1 MAATKQM
8 SPVDSAWLRMED
20 PTNLMMVTGIALLDR
35 PVDFDR
41 FRKTLEARLLT
52 LDRFTMR
59 VVETRLPV
67 GTPHWEE
74 DPTFNLDA
82 HIHRVALPAPG
93 GMAELQAFVSDL
105 ASTPMDFSK
114 PLWHMHL
121 VENVLGDKTALV
133 LRFHHCIGDGTAMTA
148 VMYRLM
154 DAEPDAPVDEVK
166 TETETESE
174 RRSLVGTMFTPVRA
188 VVSLPGKAI
197 RLTGRT
203 ASVIAR
209 ESVNT
214 LRHPTRIVKGTE
226 NATEVATIIGRVLLM
241 PPDPE
246 TPFKGTLGV
255 QKRVAW
261 SDVVDLMEVKDIG
274 KKFGTKVNDVL
285 LSAVTGALRRY
296 LIEQDVDVAD
306 LEIRVVVP
314 VDLRPPERA
323 LELGNNFGLVFVS
336 LPLHIADPVERLL
349 ETKRRMDVIKQ
360 SLEAVA
366 FFGMLNIFGVAPPQ
380 VEDQVVNIF
389 ATRATAVMTNVIG
402 PRQPLYLAGAK
413 IENMMFWV
421 PQSGRLGM
429 GISVLSYA
437 DQVTLGVIA
446 DAGLVADPERI
457 TGEFIQEF
465 SKLLALAA
473 AKEEKEQS

>member
-20 PTNLMMVTGIALLDR
+20 PTNLMMVTGIALLDG
-35 PVDFDR
+35 PVDFAR

-93 GMAELQAFVSDL
+93 GMAELQTFVSDL

-114 PLWHMHL
+114 PLWQMHL

-154 DAEPDAPVDEVK
+154 DAKPDAPVDEVK
-166 TETETESE
+166 TETATSTGG
-174 RRSLVGTMFTPVRA
+174 RSLIGAMFTPVRVA
-188 VVSLPGKAI
+188 VRLPGQAI
-197 RLTGRT
+197 RLSGRT
-203 ASVIAR
+203 ARAIAR

-214 LRHPTRIVKGTE
+214 LRHPTRVVKGTE

-241 PPDPE
+241 PPDPK
-246 TPFKGTLGV
+246 TPFKGPLGV

-261 SDVVDLMEVKDIG
+261 SEGVHLIDVKIIG
-274 KKFGTKVNDVL
+274 KTFGTKVNDVL
-285 LSAVTGALRRY
+285 LSAVTGALRHY
-296 LIEQDVDVAD
+296 LLERNVDLSG
-306 LEIRVVVP
+306 LEVRVVVP

-323 LELGNNFGLVFVS
+323 LELGNNFGLVFVA
-336 LPLHIADPVERLL
+336 LPLSIDDPIERLM
-349 ETKRRMDVIKQ
+349 ETKRRMDKIKQ

-380 VEDQVVNIF
+380 VEEQVVNIF

-402 PRQPLYLAGAK
+402 PRQSLYLAGAK

-437 DQVTLGVIA
+437 DQVTLGVIT
-446 DAGLVADPERI
+446 DAGLVPDPEQI
-457 TGEFIQEF
+457 TEQFVQEF
-465 SKLLALAA
+465 SDLLVIAMTQ
-473 AKEEKEQS
+473 EENQQL